1 MLNKYMRHIDEHDTN
16 IDYHFAADKKNK
28 NGHLLHFFF
37 FF

>member
-1 MLNKYMRHIDEHDTN
+1 MRHIDEHDTN